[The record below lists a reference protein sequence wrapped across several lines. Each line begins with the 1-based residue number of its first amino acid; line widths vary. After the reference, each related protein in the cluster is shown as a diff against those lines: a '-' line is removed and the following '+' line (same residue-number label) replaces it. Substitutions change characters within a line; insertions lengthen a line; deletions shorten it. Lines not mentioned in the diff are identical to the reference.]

1 MLIVLVRALT
11 ADGLAV
17 VLIVHV
23 GRQYIKRGLRIIMTY
38 VKIKKKC
45 HQVLNCLVLNERWR
59 IFAGSE
65 NRLLSQHQNQ
75 IKLFASDVI

>member
-17 VLIVHV
+17 VLLVRI
-23 GRQYIKRGLRIIMTY
+23 GRQYIKRGLGIIMTY
-38 VKIKKKC
+38 VKIKKC
-45 HQVLNCLVLNERWR
+45 HLVPNCPALNERWR
-59 IFAGSE
+59 IFTGSE
-65 NRLLSQHQNQ
+65 NRLLSQHRNQ